1 MTEIF
6 SQYIPD
12 YQLLLALAHIRNQQI
27 VQNSILNQAIY
38 QNQAPVAPAMISALP
53 IFPPVAQVL
62 SQPLPSTF
70 PVTPTKSAQKS
81 RKQSYRID
89 DLLESS
95 PKRIKIDPLATST
108 PIKRV
113 PTPSSETRNVPLEI
127 IKTEVQS
134 NDSGFGSPSENTPEA
149 PKVRRRSHI
158 CDYPNCGKAYTKSSH
173 LKAHRRTH
181 TGEKPYSCTWP
192 ECEWKFARSDEL
204 TRHYRKH
211 TGYKPF
217 VCTVCN
223 RAFSR
228 SDHLSLHVKRHR
240 S

>member
-1 MTEIF
+1 MN
-6 SQYIPD
+6 QYIPD

-27 VQNSILNQAIY
+27 VQTSLLNQAIY
-38 QNQAPVAPAMISALP
+38 QNQPPAAPHAIMPALAAIPSGVTTVLP
-53 IFPPVAQVL
+53 
-62 SQPLPSTF
+62 QPLPVSF
-70 PVTPTKSAQKS
+70 PVTPTKAAQKS

-95 PKRIKIDPLATST
+95 PKRIKLDPLATST
-108 PIKRV
+108 PIKRS
-113 PTPSSETRNVPLEI
+113 PSPSTETRGPSIDNL
-127 IKTEVQS
+127 KTEIQS

-158 CDYPNCGKAYTKSSH
+158 CDHPNCGKAYTKSSH

-192 ECEWKFARSDEL
+192 DCEWKFARSDEL

-217 VCTVCN
+217 VCNVCQ